1 VARPQ
6 IKLDWAAIEK
16 LCILQCT
23 QEEIAWFAGCS
34 LNTVERSCKREKK
47 MNFGEFYKQ
56 KRGFGRATLRR
67 HQWEA
72 AQKGNISMLIWLGKQ
87 YLGQTDK
94 IGDAS
99 TPRKPIPLQYSPSD
113 PEGGTK

>member
-1 VARPQ
+1 MSRPR
-6 IKLDWAAIEK
+6 LTLNWVDIEK

-34 LNTVERSCKREKK
+34 LNTVERDCKRQKK
-47 MNFGEFYKQ
+47 MTFGEFYKQ
-56 KRGFGRATLRR
+56 KRGYGRATLRR

-72 AQKGNISMLIWLGKQ
+72 AQKGNVSMLIWLGKQ

-94 IGDAS
+94 LAATDQ
-99 TPRKPIPLQYSPSD
+99 PRRPIPLQYSPTD
-113 PEGGTK
+113 PEGGKK